1 MSRHSQPSNEGA
13 RDSTAGE
20 EARSSSDMLLL
31 AYDEL
36 RKLAAYR
43 MAQEP
48 AGQTLQP
55 TALVHEAFLRLETD
69 GALHWENKRHFFSA
83 AAEAMRR
90 ILVERARSQGRVK
103 RGGGRLRVS
112 LSAVDL
118 PARQEDA
125 IDVLALDGVLQRLQH
140 KDPRKHDVV
149 MLRYF
154 AGLSIE
160 ETATALNISL
170 ATANRDWSF
179 ARAWLH
185 SEMAHDGG
193 SDAPLDVQ

>member
-1 MSRHSQPSNEGA
+1 MSRHSRPDSEGA
-13 RDSTAGE
+13 RSSTAGK
-20 EARSSSDMLLL
+20 EAQSSSEMLLL

-36 RKLAAYR
+36 RKLARYR
-43 MAQEP
+43 MAHEP

-55 TALVHEAFLRLETD
+55 TALVHEVFLRLEAD
-69 GALHWENKRHFFSA
+69 GALRWENKRHFFSA

-112 LSAVDL
+112 LSAVDV
-118 PARQEDA
+118 PVREEDP
-125 IDVLALDGVLQRLQH
+125 IDVLALDGVLQRVQRE
-140 KDPRKHDVV
+140 DPRKHDVV

-154 AGLSIE
+154 AGLSVE
-160 ETATALNISL
+160 ETAGALNISL

-185 SEMAHDGG
+185 SEMARDGG
-193 SDAPLDVQ
+193 SDAPSGIQ